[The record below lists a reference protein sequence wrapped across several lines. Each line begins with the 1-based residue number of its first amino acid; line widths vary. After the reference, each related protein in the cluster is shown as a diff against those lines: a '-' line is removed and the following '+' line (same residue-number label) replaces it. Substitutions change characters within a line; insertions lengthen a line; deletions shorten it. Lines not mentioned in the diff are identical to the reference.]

1 MHLCQCFTTGVPWNV
16 RVPRVAARGSASGCQ
31 GFREWLPGV
40 PPKQTEI
47 AWDEIR
53 NHSSVR
59 L

>member
-1 MHLCQCFTTGVPWNV
+1 VHTSVFQPAFRET
-16 RVPRVAARGSASGCQ
+16 S

-40 PPKQTEI
+40 RPKQTEI

-53 NHSSVR
+53 DHSSMR